1 MAWSGRKERDGWSK
15 MAIGAA
21 GGKTMGIINRLL
33 LISSFVLLPGL
44 VGTGQAAEKAVWGE
58 NVGFVYARV
67 AKQNHPKGLV
77 VATAPRKEGK
87 VLAYMRKGT
96 PIRGYSVFQNGW
108 VKLKEPFG
116 KGWLNMRYLKSAEVA
131 GTVSKVATDEGCLTV
146 RNGPGLSFKKL
157 GCLSLGETVK
167 LTGIG
172 ASSKWLFI
180 ENPTKGWV
188 RPANVD
194 VKWPLA
200 SARQDRTVSA
210 VRNGPSGRRAAR
222 SRNSAWDDL
231 PEVRIHGEIFNE
243 DRWVDRQIEESWA
256 DTDRLLN
263 GL

>member
-1 MAWSGRKERDGWSK
+1 

-188 RPANVD
+188 RQANVD